1 MIAKATLPLAPPPA
15 RTQRTAPHA
24 AIATPHAA
32 IATPHAAVAT
42 PHAALDALHAEITAC
57 ALCPRLV
64 AWRERV
70 AREKRRAYR
79 DETYWGRPVTGFGDP
94 EAALVIVGLAPGAHG
109 ANRTGRVF
117 TGDRSGDFLYAA
129 LHRAGLAS
137 QPTSDHRG
145 DGLTLRGAFITLA
158 GRCAPPDNHPDRAE
172 LAACAPFL
180 SREIALLPNARAFL
194 ALGKIAYDAVAAL
207 AAEKLPPF
215 AHGAEHALT
224 LRSEEREGA
233 RLLRTARRAP
243 SSYGAR
249 NVGDCVP
256 PVGPARNVGAS
267 VPPAGAAR
275 KQLLASYH
283 VSQQNTQTGRLTP
296 LMFDAVLARAA
307 LAAGL
312 C

>member
-1 MIAKATLPLAPPPA
+1 MIRKAKAPLPLAP
-15 RTQRTAPHA
+15 
-24 AIATPHAA
+24 
-32 IATPHAAVAT
+32 
-42 PHAALDALHAEITAC
+42 HAALAALHAEITAC

-64 AWRERV
+64 EWRERV

-94 EAALVIVGLAPGAHG
+94 DAALVIVGLAPGAHG

-145 DGLTLRGAFITLA
+145 DGLALRGAFITLA
-158 GRCAPPDNHPDRAE
+158 GRCAPPDNRPERAE

-180 SREIALLPNARAFL
+180 SREIALLPRARAFL

-207 AAEKLPPF
+207 AGEEVPPF
-215 AHGAEHALT
+215 AHGAEHAIT
-224 LRSEEREGA
+224 LR
-233 RLLRTARRAP
+233 
-243 SSYGAR
+243 
-249 NVGDCVP
+249 GD
-256 PVGPARNVGAS
+256 GKR
-267 VPPAGAAR
+267 
-275 KQLLASYH
+275 LLASYH

-296 LMFDAVLARAA
+296 AMFDAILARAA

-312 C
+312 S